1 MKFSK
6 LSVVVLFPIIISL
19 LCLGCKR
26 DQGVTLSFNPQ
37 EGKKYEFT
45 QEVIQDIDMG
55 NSGHLANLKNTSVFI
70 YNAEVTEKDGK
81 NFILNMLIKRI
92 KFDMSA
98 VGAENTITYDSDK
111 PDSVSEPATEFLSK
125 IYSKIIDQPIAVT
138 VNEKGEVV
146 ALSGVQQILN
156 KLIADTLWN
165 SMPNAEQAKNYLKT
179 NFSEDF
185 YKRSFS
191 EMFNVLP
198 GKEVSVGDA
207 WEKQHGK
214 TLMEMNVDSKIKNE
228 LKGITSNT
236 AVIST
241 NGDINLASSGTQN
254 STGVKMTGTQTGTI
268 KVDVAT
274 GLITESEIK
283 HHASGSYTGTI
294 ETPFK
299 LTSTTKITSKEIN
312 DK

>member
-1 MKFSK
+1 MKPFRIHT
-6 LSVVVLFPIIISL
+6 LAL
-19 LCLGCKR
+19 LALITGLLYSGCKSEHK
-26 DQGVTLSFNPQ
+26 VALSFNPQ
-37 EGKKYEFT
+37 KGKKYEFT

-55 NSGHLANLKNTSVFI
+55 NSGHLSSLKNTSVFI
-70 YNAEVTEKDGK
+70 YNVEVTEKDGK

-98 VGAENTITYDSDK
+98 AGAENTITYDSDK
-111 PDSVSEPATEFLSK
+111 PDSVNEPATEFLSK
-125 IYSKIIDQPIAVT
+125 IYSKIIGQPIAVT

-156 KLIADTLWN
+156 KLIVDTLLN

-214 TLMEMNVDSKIKNE
+214 TLMEMNVDSKIENE
-228 LKGITSNT
+228 LKGIATNT
-236 AVIST
+236 AVINT
-241 NGDINLASSGTQN
+241 NGDINLASSGSQN
-254 STGVKMTGTQTGTI
+254 STVVKMTGTHTGSM
-268 KVDVAT
+268 KVDIAT
-274 GLITESEIK
+274 GLIAESTVN
-283 HHASGSYTGTI
+283 HTANGSYNVQGQDM
-294 ETPFK
+294 PFK
-299 LTSTTKITSKEIN
+299 IHSTTKITSKEI
-312 DK
+312 K